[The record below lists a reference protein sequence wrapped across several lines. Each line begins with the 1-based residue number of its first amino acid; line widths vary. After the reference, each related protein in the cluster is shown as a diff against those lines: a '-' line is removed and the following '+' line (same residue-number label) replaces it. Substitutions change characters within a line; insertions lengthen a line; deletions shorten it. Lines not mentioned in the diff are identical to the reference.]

1 MEIHPVSK
9 NKLIAYRKL
18 FAVLKARKS
27 AKHDTLFEETHN
39 QVFSKIN
46 CLDCA
51 NCCKT
56 HSPIIL
62 STDIKRISKYLGI
75 SEHQFMS
82 NYLLIDEDDDW
93 VFHSQPCPFL
103 GNDNRC
109 SIYEVRPKA
118 CSEYPHTNRKKIY
131 QLEKITMKNAEICPA
146 VSKILDEV
154 ITQINLK

>member
-1 MEIHPVSK
+1 MEIQPVSK
-9 NKLIAYRKL
+9 NKLKEYRKL
-18 FAVLKARKS
+18 FAGLKARKS
-27 AKHDTLFEETHN
+27 AKDDNLFEESHH
-39 QVFSKIN
+39 QVFSKIH

-62 STDIKRISKYLGI
+62 STDIKRISKYLGM
-75 SEHQFMS
+75 SAHQFMS
-82 NYLLIDEDDDW
+82 NYLLIDEDEDW
-93 VFHSQPCPFL
+93 VFHTQPCPFL

-109 SIYEVRPKA
+109 SIYDVRPKA

-146 VSKILDEV
+146 VSKILEEV